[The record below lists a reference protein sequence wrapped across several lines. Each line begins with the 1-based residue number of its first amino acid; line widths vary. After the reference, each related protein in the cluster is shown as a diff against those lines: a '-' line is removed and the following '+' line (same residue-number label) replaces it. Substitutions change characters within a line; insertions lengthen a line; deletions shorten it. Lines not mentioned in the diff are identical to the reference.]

1 MGLEE
6 DSDPNPKLQKSASES
21 RAHRDLSQ
29 QQQQYRFFDTTNFQL
44 KKFENISSLNDNSV
58 SDLNEKTEPV
68 RGITTR
74 QKKIFYDSA
83 DFFPGPKQSV
93 SVSVQGEIEKRL
105 KMRGIHEPSKDLDTL
120 KQILEALQLK
130 GLLHSKKLTNHRN
143 FVMENVND
151 SNSPIVVM
159 KPGRSI
165 NRTGWTGY
173 DSPSPA
179 STFRSKVKT
188 RPDHI
193 QSQIKNRNNLNSPT
207 RSPNRVRKV
216 TITNNVDL
224 RRVTPVHSS
233 RNENEPDRKSPNRS
247 PRMGKKTVAEDE
259 SSTVSDSSSHTDTE
273 VCKIKLNKF

>member
-6 DSDPNPKLQKSASES
+6 DSDPNRKLQKSASES

-44 KKFENISSLNDNSV
+44 KKFENISSLNDSV

-143 FVMENVND
+143 FVTENVND

-173 DSPSPA
+173 DSPPPA

-216 TITNNVDL
+216 TISN
-224 RRVTPVHSS
+224 RVTPVHSS
-233 RNENEPDRKSPNRS
+233 RNEPDRKTPNRS
-247 PRMGKKTVAEDE
+247 PRMRKNTVAEDE
-259 SSTVSDSSSHTDTE
+259 SSTVSDSSSHTETE